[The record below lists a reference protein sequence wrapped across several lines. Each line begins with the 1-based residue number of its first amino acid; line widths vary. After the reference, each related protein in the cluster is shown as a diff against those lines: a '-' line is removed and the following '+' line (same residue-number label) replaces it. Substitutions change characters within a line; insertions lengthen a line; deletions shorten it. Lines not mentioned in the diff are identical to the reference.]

1 MPWSR
6 QEELAQLINKP
17 VYLLF
22 LRDSLPEYDTIIFC
36 VNVSY
41 IQLCTGGLGMKM
53 RNNSLR
59 LEEL

>member
-36 VNVSY
+36 VNVSLSSY
-41 IQLCTGGLGMKM
+41 ALGGW
-53 RNNSLR
+53 
-59 LEEL
+59 E